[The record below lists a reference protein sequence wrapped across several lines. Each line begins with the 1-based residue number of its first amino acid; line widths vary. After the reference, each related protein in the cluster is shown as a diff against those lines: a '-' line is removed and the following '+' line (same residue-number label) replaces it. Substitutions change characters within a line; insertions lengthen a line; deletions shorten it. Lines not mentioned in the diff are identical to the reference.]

1 MRQHISYWMLLC
13 RSTIVKILALFS
25 AMTVAEVGL
34 FFLRG
39 TQAAGLEQMAQTMW
53 LKWVFGGALVLMTII
68 LEGTLS
74 TSGSKL
80 DYTLRRLGLGRR
92 SQFLWQSLYNVLCL
106 LLLWAVQLFVAILLC
121 KLWMDTREGLRG
133 QELFLAFYRD
143 EFFHSILPLDDLSRW
158 FRNLVCFIC
167 MGVSS
172 ACVPVCRRRGKYCPA
187 SVAQAVWMVLQF
199 PQEMGQRGYDM
210 MVMIVCGALT
220 FMCMATAWGNEHEEE
235 D

>member
-13 RSTIVKILALFS
+13 RSTIVKILTLFA
-25 AMTVAEVGL
+25 AMTAAEVGL

-39 TQAAGLEQMAQTMW
+39 TQAVGLEQMAQAAW
-53 LKWVFGGALVLMTII
+53 LKWVFAAALVLMTVI

-121 KLWMDTREGLRG
+121 RLWMDAREGLRG

-158 FRNLVCFIC
+158 GRNLFAFAC

-187 SVAQAVWMVLQF
+187 SVAQAVWMVIQF
-199 PQEMGQRGYDM
+199 PREMAQGGYDLV
-210 MVMIVCGALT
+210 VMIVCGVLT
-220 FMCMATAWGNEHEEE
+220 FICLVTAWGDDYEEE